1 MEIAVEN
8 LTKYYGDF
16 CAVDGMSF
24 SFQSGKITAIVGR
37 NGSGKTTTIRSLL
50 GLIPMD
56 SGKILVD
63 HREQGLELKRVG
75 YLAEERGMFPKETVQ
90 SQLLFLARLKGMSA
104 KAANQSIQRWLERL
118 EIPRYQKSKLE
129 SLSKGNQQKIQ
140 MIASLVHDPEVII
153 FDEPF
158 SGLDP
163 VNMQMVIRLL
173 QELRDAGKCIL
184 VSSHQLPLIE
194 QVCEDICIINRSKRV
209 YYGPLEALK
218 ARYGERFVRFSTA
231 GGALPAGL
239 AAEEVGAN
247 QYKVRLGTKE
257 NPTFHDVLQKLV
269 EAQVPVDALERSQE
283 SLQEIFLNLVGEEG
297 VEA

>member
-8 LTKYYGDF
+8 LTKYYGSF

-63 HREQGLELKRVG
+63 HREQGLELKYVG

-104 KAANQSIQRWLERL
+104 KAANQSIQHWLERL
-118 EIPRYQKSKLE
+118 EIPQYQKSKLE

>member
-8 LTKYYGDF
+8 LTKYYGSF

-24 SFQSGKITAIVGR
+24 YFQSGKITAIVGR

-63 HREQGLELKRVG
+63 HREQGLELKHVG

-163 VNMQMVIRLL
+163 VNMQMVIHLL

-194 QVCEDICIINRSKRV
+194 QVCEDICIINRSKLV

-269 EAQVPVDALERSQE
+269 EGQVPVDALERSQE

>member
-63 HREQGLELKRVG
+63 RREQGLELKHVG

-104 KAANQSIQRWLERL
+104 KAADQSIRRWLERL
-118 EIPRYQKSKLE
+118 EIPQYQKSKLE

-231 GGALPAGL
+231 GGTLSAGL

>member
-8 LTKYYGDF
+8 LTKYYGSF

-63 HREQGLELKRVG
+63 HREQGLELKHVG

-104 KAANQSIQRWLERL
+104 KAADQSIRRWLERL

-209 YYGPLEALK
+209 YCGPLEALK

-269 EAQVPVDALERSQE
+269 EGQVPVDALERSQE

>member
-8 LTKYYGDF
+8 LTKYYGSF
-16 CAVDGMSF
+16 CAVDGMCF

-63 HREQGLELKRVG
+63 HREQGLELKHVG

-90 SQLLFLARLKGMSA
+90 SQLLFLARLKGMST
-104 KAANQSIQRWLERL
+104 KAANQSIQHWLERL
-118 EIPRYQKSKLE
+118 EIPQYQKSKLE
-129 SLSKGNQQKIQ
+129 NLSKGNQQKIQ

-163 VNMQMVIRLL
+163 VNMQMVIHLL
-173 QELRDAGKCIL
+173 QELRDAGK
-184 VSSHQLPLIE
+184 
-194 QVCEDICIINRSKRV
+194 
-209 YYGPLEALK
+209 
-218 ARYGERFVRFSTA
+218 
-231 GGALPAGL
+231 
-239 AAEEVGAN
+239 
-247 QYKVRLGTKE
+247 
-257 NPTFHDVLQKLV
+257 
-269 EAQVPVDALERSQE
+269 
-283 SLQEIFLNLVGEEG
+283 
-297 VEA
+297 

>member
-8 LTKYYGDF
+8 LTKYYGSF

>member
-8 LTKYYGDF
+8 LTKYYGSF

-63 HREQGLELKRVG
+63 HREQGLELKHVG

-90 SQLLFLARLKGMSA
+90 SQLLFLARLKGMST
-104 KAANQSIQRWLERL
+104 KAANQSIQHWLERL
-118 EIPRYQKSKLE
+118 EIPQYQKSKLE

-163 VNMQMVIRLL
+163 VNMQMVIHLL

-218 ARYGERFVRFSTA
+218 ARYGECFVRFSTA
-231 GGALPAGL
+231 GGTLPAGL

-247 QYKVRLGTKE
+247 QYKVRLGTQE
-257 NPTFHDVLQKLV
+257 NPTFHDVLKKLV
-269 EAQVPVDALERSQE
+269 DAQVPVDALERSQE

>member
-8 LTKYYGDF
+8 LTKYYGSF

-63 HREQGLELKRVG
+63 HREQGLELKHVG

-104 KAANQSIQRWLERL
+104 KAADQSIRRWLERL
-118 EIPRYQKSKLE
+118 EIPQYQKSKLE

-231 GGALPAGL
+231 GGALPTGL

>member
-1 MEIAVEN
+1 M
-8 LTKYYGDF
+8 
-16 CAVDGMSF
+16 
-24 SFQSGKITAIVGR
+24 
-37 NGSGKTTTIRSLL
+37 
-50 GLIPMD
+50 
-56 SGKILVD
+56 
-63 HREQGLELKRVG
+63 G

-118 EIPRYQKSKLE
+118 EIPQYQKSKLE

-231 GGALPAGL
+231 GGTLPASL

>member
-8 LTKYYGDF
+8 LTKYYGSF

-56 SGKILVD
+56 SGRLLVD
-63 HREQGLELKRVG
+63 RREQGLERKRVG

-118 EIPRYQKSKLE
+118 EIPQYQKSKLE

-140 MIASLVHDPEVII
+140 MIASLTHDPEVII

-184 VSSHQLPLIE
+184 VSSHQLSLIE

-231 GGALPAGL
+231 GGTLPAGL

-247 QYKVRLGTKE
+247 QYKVRLGTRE
-257 NPTFHDVLQKLV
+257 NPSFHDVLQKLV

-297 VEA
+297 MEG

>member
-1 MEIAVEN
+1 M
-8 LTKYYGDF
+8 
-16 CAVDGMSF
+16 
-24 SFQSGKITAIVGR
+24 GR

-63 HREQGLELKRVG
+63 HREQGLELKHVG

-104 KAANQSIQRWLERL
+104 KAADQSIQRWLERL
-118 EIPRYQKSKLE
+118 EIPQYQKSKLE

-231 GGALPAGL
+231 GGTLPAGL

-247 QYKVRLGTKE
+247 QYKVRLGTRE

>member
-8 LTKYYGDF
+8 LTKYYGSF

-63 HREQGLELKRVG
+63 HREQGLELKYVG

-104 KAANQSIQRWLERL
+104 KAADQSIRRWLERL
-118 EIPRYQKSKLE
+118 EIPQYQKSKLE

-163 VNMQMVIRLL
+163 VNMQMVIHLL

-247 QYKVRLGTKE
+247 QYKVRLGSKE

>member
-1 MEIAVEN
+1 
-8 LTKYYGDF
+8 
-16 CAVDGMSF
+16 
-24 SFQSGKITAIVGR
+24 
-37 NGSGKTTTIRSLL
+37 
-50 GLIPMD
+50 
-56 SGKILVD
+56 
-63 HREQGLELKRVG
+63 
-75 YLAEERGMFPKETVQ
+75 MFPKETVQ
-90 SQLLFLARLKGMSA
+90 SQLLFLARLKGMST
-104 KAANQSIQRWLERL
+104 KAANQSIQHWLERL
-118 EIPRYQKSKLE
+118 EIPQYQKSKLE

-153 FDEPF
+153 FNEPF

-163 VNMQMVIRLL
+163 VNMQMVIHLL

-231 GGALPAGL
+231 GGTLPAGL

-247 QYKVRLGTKE
+247 QYKVRLGTQE
-257 NPTFHDVLQKLV
+257 NPTFHDVLKKLV
-269 EAQVPVDALERSQE
+269 DAQVPVDALERSQE

>member
-1 MEIAVEN
+1 
-8 LTKYYGDF
+8 
-16 CAVDGMSF
+16 
-24 SFQSGKITAIVGR
+24 
-37 NGSGKTTTIRSLL
+37 
-50 GLIPMD
+50 
-56 SGKILVD
+56 
-63 HREQGLELKRVG
+63 
-75 YLAEERGMFPKETVQ
+75 
-90 SQLLFLARLKGMSA
+90 MSA
-104 KAANQSIQRWLERL
+104 KAADQSIRRWLERL
-118 EIPRYQKSKLE
+118 EIPQYQKSKLE

-140 MIASLVHDPEVII
+140 MIASLLHDPAVII

-231 GGALPAGL
+231 GGALPASL
-239 AAEEVGAN
+239 AAEKVGRTSTRCAWAPR
-247 QYKVRLGTKE
+247 KTPRSTMSCRSWWKRRCRW
-257 NPTFHDVLQKLV
+257 TRWS
-269 EAQVPVDALERSQE
+269 ALRNRYRKS
-283 SLQEIFLNLVGEEG
+283 S
-297 VEA
+297 

>member
-1 MEIAVEN
+1 M
-8 LTKYYGDF
+8 
-16 CAVDGMSF
+16 DGMSF

-63 HREQGLELKRVG
+63 HREQGLELKYVG

-104 KAANQSIQRWLERL
+104 KAANQSIQHWLERL
-118 EIPRYQKSKLE
+118 EIPQYQKSKLE